1 MKTSITILAF
11 MLASIYANAQ
21 NDQKKGNEDKGDNI
35 NWLSS
40 TTYDFGSVKKGTPVS
55 STFEFSNN
63 GNEQLIIS
71 EAKGSCGC
79 TSVEYSNQ
87 PIAPGEKG
95 FVKATFNAASIG
107 VFQKSI
113 TVTFNTAKTKTIL
126 YIKGQVVE

>member
-1 MKTSITILAF
+1 MKTSITILVF
-11 MLASIYANAQ
+11 MLVSICANAQ
-21 NDQKKGNEDKGDNI
+21 NDQNKSIENQGSNV

-55 STFEFSNN
+55 STFELTNN
-63 GNEQLIIS
+63 GNEPLIIS

-79 TSVEYSNQ
+79 TSVDYSQQ

-107 VFQKSI
+107 AFQKSI